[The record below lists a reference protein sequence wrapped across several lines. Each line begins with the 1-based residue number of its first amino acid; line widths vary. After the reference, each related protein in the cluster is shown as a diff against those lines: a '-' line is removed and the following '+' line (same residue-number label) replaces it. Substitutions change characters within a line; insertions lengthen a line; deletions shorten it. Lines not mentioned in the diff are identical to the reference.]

1 MKRVLVAIAM
11 AVAAAC
17 GSQSSFTPDV
27 TRSALTASSTGRYLV
42 VFKSETLPAGAAA
55 AVTAAGGKVD
65 RAIARIGVMSV
76 SAGAG
81 FKEAMAKNSSVLAV
95 GQERLHAAPEVT
107 AAEVSAADVN
117 AGPTLTDDL
126 YNRYGWDMRRIHAPA
141 VWAALPLATAR
152 TATVAVL
159 DVGVMETHPDLAGQ
173 VVSSKSTAY
182 CSTSGGANNSAGYP
196 IYSTL
201 IDFDAHPEWS
211 PEMGCTAAATTYEW
225 HGTHVAGTI
234 AAKFGGG
241 RAVGVD
247 PDARVAVYK
256 VFDRYRYTDDKG
268 VLHDRVGGFDGAI
281 FDAIIDAAANHI
293 PVVSMSLG
301 SNGVRSNKD
310 DNASWLSWNR
320 IARFA
325 NQAGVVVVAAAG
337 NEELNLNGKTFNLPS
352 DIPTILSV
360 SASNISQ
367 LTLVNGQWVPAA
379 GATDTLASYSNYG
392 AASVDV
398 TAPGGDCSATEGCL
412 IQYYIVSDGISG
424 TGAPTYYGAA
434 GTSMATPHVSAV
446 VAMVRALHPDWDP
459 GTVRSYIRETAQ
471 DLGDHQAF
479 GHGMVNA
486 DVVLH

>member
-1 MKRVLVAIAM
+1 MKRVPVAIAM

-27 TRSALTASSTGRYLV
+27 TRPALTASSTGRYLV
-42 VFKSETLPAGAAA
+42 VFKSETLPANAAA
-55 AVTAAGGKVD
+55 AVAAAGGKVD
-65 RAIARIGVMSV
+65 RAIPGIGVLSV
-76 SAGAG
+76 SAGAA
-81 FKEAMAKNSSVLAV
+81 FKGAMAKNSSVLAV
-95 GQERLHAAPEVT
+95 GQERLHAAPAVT
-107 AAEVSAADVN
+107 AAEVSSADAA
-117 AGPTLTDDL
+117 AGPTTADDL
-126 YNRYGWDMRRIHAPA
+126 YKRYGWDMRRINAPA
-141 VWAALPLATAR
+141 VWAALPLATSS

-173 VVSSKSTAY
+173 VISSKSTAY
-182 CSTSGGANNSAGYP
+182 CSTSGGANSSAGYP

-201 IDFDAHPEWS
+201 IDFDAHPDWS
-211 PEMGCTAAATTYEW
+211 PEMGCTPAATTYEW

-241 RAVGVD
+241 RVVGVD

-268 VLHDRVGGFDGAI
+268 VLHDAVGGFDGPL
-281 FDAIIDAAANHI
+281 FDAIVDAAANHI

-301 SNGVRSNKD
+301 SDAIRNNKD
-310 DNASWLSWNR
+310 DNASWLAWNR
-320 IARFA
+320 IAKYA
-325 NQAGVVVVAAAG
+325 NRAGVVVVASAG
-337 NEELNLNGKTFNLPS
+337 NEELNLNGAVAHLPS
-352 DIPTILSV
+352 DIPTILST
-360 SASNISQ
+360 SASGMSQ
-367 LTLVNGQWVPAA
+367 LALVNGQWVPAA
-379 GATDTLASYSNYG
+379 GAKDTLASYSNYG

-412 IQYYIVSDGISG
+412 IQYFIVSDGISS
-424 TGAPTYYGAA
+424 TGAATYFGAA

-459 GTVRSYIRETAQ
+459 GTVRSYIKETAQ

-479 GHGMVNA
+479 GHGMVMA
-486 DVVLH
+486 DAVLH